1 VLREVEGYSHAE
13 IAALLDI
20 REGTSQV
27 RHHRAVRML
36 LAWTTEARARMRD
49 ILLREGTRKS
59 VRGATRVTS
68 LDGREVKLAALTTGR
83 PTVVTFWSRYCGPS
97 LMELP
102 AVESLSRALEA
113 RGIGFVAITDEAPS
127 NELRTFL
134 AERKLTFPVYLDTRR
149 EATNGLNNCGTPN
162 YYVLDAEGIVR
173 FDQREIETVVRNAS
187 LLLPDHRPNE

>member
-83 PTVVTFWSRYCGPS
+83 PMVVTFWSRYCGPS

-149 EATNGLNNCGTPN
+149 EATSGLNNFGTPS